1 MRKMKESKEVKTL
14 RSKLLGMELELNLLS
29 KDLERFNFELIY
41 NEKMLKITLEN
52 LDFLKTSNATISLTE
67 YKKIKQQKKLVE
79 MRIKYYKQKIQPLEQ
94 MLNRKEDTHKK
105 EMERF
110 EYLYRMQFKNNIL
123 EFPCDRRKKA

>member
-1 MRKMKESKEVKTL
+1 MKESKEVKAL

-29 KDLERFNFELIY
+29 KDLERFNFELSY
-41 NEKMLKITLEN
+41 NQKMLEITLEN
-52 LDFLKTSNATISLTE
+52 LNFLKSTETAISLPE
-67 YKKIKQQKKLVE
+67 FKKIKQQKKLIE
-79 MRIKYYKQKIQPLEQ
+79 MRIDYYKGQIFPLEK
-94 MLNRKEDTHKK
+94 MLNIKEDNHKK

>member
-1 MRKMKESKEVKTL
+1 MKESNEVKAL

-29 KDLERFNFELIY
+29 KDLERFNFELTY
-41 NEKMLKITLEN
+41 NQKMLEVTLEN
-52 LDFLKTSNATISLTE
+52 LEFLKSSNATISLTE
-67 YKKIKQQKKLVE
+67 YKKIKQQKKLIE
-79 MRIKYYKQKIQPLEQ
+79 MRVKYYKQKIHPLEQ
-94 MLNRKEDTHKK
+94 ILNRKEDNHKK